1 MDNPWVNLPTSAPF
15 VLPSDKEQIDR
26 FNGGRPEEDKHRI
39 HLTSIPEAFLG
50 QRDAQLVLL
59 NLNPGY
65 NKANLPFYE
74 SGTLLSQTARLNLIH
89 ASLPYPFWVLNPAFN
104 NYGGH
109 KYWRKRLRRLIGQC
123 SSNEASALHIASQNI
138 FCVEYFPYHSV
149 KYGRVPFLESQNY
162 GFHLVREAIQRK
174 AVIVIMRAKK
184 RWLSVVPEL
193 QDYQPC
199 FDVGNF
205 QNPCISCQ
213 NTPDGAWPPIVYAA
227 QGMKPLSRR
236 EIDEFA
242 DSIPV
247 TITDMVDPVTGLSRF
262 VDGEGDATV
271 VSPPPIDVLFD
282 GPEGDYS
289 YDGDGEWAACCMGS
303 GRRPI
308 QTSKSFSI
316 RGPT

>member
-1 MDNPWVNLPTSAPF
+1 
-15 VLPSDKEQIDR
+15 
-26 FNGGRPEEDKHRI
+26 
-39 HLTSIPEAFLG
+39 
-50 QRDAQLVLL
+50 
-59 NLNPGY
+59 
-65 NKANLPFYE
+65 
-74 SGTLLSQTARLNLIH
+74 
-89 ASLPYPFWVLNPAFN
+89 
-104 NYGGH
+104 
-109 KYWRKRLRRLIGQC
+109 
-123 SSNEASALHIASQNI
+123 
-138 FCVEYFPYHSV
+138 V

-289 YDGDGEWAACCMGS
+289 YDGDGEWAACCMGKWTATDPDLEKLLDS
-303 GRRPI
+303 RADMMRA
-308 QTSKSFSI
+308 TAN
-316 RGPT
+316 GPVSDEDLAADAVETLAGTLASEVGILPQSHGSAM